1 MNMTLKSHFLY
12 NKTMK
17 YVIFDFN
24 GTVLDDT
31 MVCLEAENE
40 TIRHF
45 GLDREPLALE
55 EYKRIFTFPVKNYY
69 EAVGFDWSKNSYEE
83 VGAFW
88 FSCYRRFRNDYTVH
102 EGVIDILKEN
112 HRKGYQNILLSASSK
127 VELLKQL
134 DELGIR
140 DYFDEVLGI
149 DNIYA
154 ESKTNVALN
163 WIRDK
168 DPEECLMIGDTL
180 HDLDTAREMKVRC
193 ILVANG
199 HQAKEILLKE
209 TDDVVDDIREI
220 TL

>member
-1 MNMTLKSHFLY
+1 
-12 NKTMK
+12 MK

-45 GLDREPLALE
+45 GLDREPLTLE

-88 FSCYRRFRNDYTVH
+88 FSFYRRFRNDYTVH

-112 HRKGYQNILLSASSK
+112 HRKGYKNILLSASSK

-199 HQAKEILLKE
+199 HQAKEILLQE

-220 TL
+220 AL